1 MVLNYE
7 EINYERLLEGYR
19 VLITGGASGIGRE
32 TALLFAQHGA
42 TVAIADCDEA
52 AGRGTEAELREMSSG
67 SFLVVADLGRLE
79 EVDRVADLVI
89 ERFGSLHS
97 LVNNVGL
104 FEPGFL
110 IDQPIEALGRMLD
123 VNVTGTI
130 RMTQRILP
138 AMFENRNGTLVHIL
152 SDYCQRGAP
161 GVSLFA
167 ATKGAIYSFSRAI
180 AYEYS
185 RYNIRSNC
193 VLPGMNIGSHGE
205 CHRERYGA
213 EAAEADFARLQ
224 PLAGRG
230 SLLDVANAALFLAS
244 ELSRFVNGD
253 EIDVTGGGRARAHK
267 QYPRREEGNWRNFAT
282 FLTVP
287 TTEALRAGGLK

>member
-7 EINYERLLEGYR
+7 EINYERLLQGYR
-19 VLITGGASGIGRE
+19 ILITGGASGIGRE
-32 TALLFAQHGA
+32 TALLFAKHGA
-42 TVAIADCDEA
+42 TVAIADRDRA
-52 AGRGTEAELREMSSG
+52 AGRRTEAELRDISPA

-97 LVNNVGL
+97 LVNNVGV

-110 IDQPIEALGRMLD
+110 IEQPIEALGRMLD

-152 SDYCQRGAP
+152 SDYCLRGAP

-193 VLPGMNIGSHGE
+193 ILPGMNIGSHGE
-205 CHRERYGA
+205 RYIEHYGETEA
-213 EAAEADFARLQ
+213 EEDFAQFQ

-230 SLLDVANAALFLAS
+230 STLDVANAALFLAS

-253 EIDVTGGGRARAHK
+253 QIDITGGAGAKAHK
-267 QYPRREEGNWRNFAT
+267 QYRRREEGNWKQFAT

-287 TTEALRAGGLK
+287 TTEKLQAGGLK

>member
-19 VLITGGASGIGRE
+19 VLITGGASGIGKE
-32 TALLFAQHGA
+32 TALLFAKHGA
-42 TVAIADCDEA
+42 SVAIADRDQA
-52 AGRGTEAELREMSSG
+52 AGLQTEAELREISPE

-110 IDQPIEALGRMLD
+110 IEQPIEALGRMLD
-123 VNVTGTI
+123 VNVSGPI
-130 RMTQRILP
+130 RLTQRILP

-152 SDYCQRGAP
+152 SDYCLRGAP

-167 ATKGAIYSFSRAI
+167 ATKGAIYSFSRSI

-193 VLPGMNIGSHGE
+193 ILPGMNIGSHGDLYI
-205 CHRERYGA
+205 ERYGA
-213 EAAEADFARLQ
+213 EEAEADFAQFQ

-230 SLLDVANAALFLAS
+230 STLDVANAALFLAS

-253 EIDVTGGGRARAHK
+253 QIDITGGACAKAHK
-267 QYPRREEGNWRNFAT
+267 QYQRREEANWRNHVT

-287 TTEALRAGGLK
+287 STEALRAGGLK